1 MWGAGLKKGFR
12 ATKGYRHCGFSA
24 TEKNLIVTCSGW
36 HLGYGWWSLFQ
47 QCLIHIVSFW
57 DRTVAQKVS
66 ASISA
71 ATAKEGSG
79 DGLNAREQG
88 SVFFSCGGLLLAWPE
103 SQRCAPQS
111 LTRRFPPLS
120 RDETISTGEY
130 CC

>member
-1 MWGAGLKKGFR
+1 MFLCLESIVKTGRNRKDVGAGLKKGFR

-88 SVFFSCGGLLLAWPE
+88 SVFFFVWRFAVGLA
-103 SQRCAPQS
+103 
-111 LTRRFPPLS
+111 
-120 RDETISTGEY
+120 
-130 CC
+130 